1 MGQLLLL
8 ASLAASALAFLG
20 IPGIP
25 VLALVALAVLLLAAG
40 VLLGARPAGV
50 LIVLLACFIAFIVA
64 PDGLP
69 AIIKAAGGNPLRFFR
84 SYGLWVEIAA
94 IALMIVFFVLAVKR
108 RGPGGY
114 HAAMEAAEDIDRAV
128 SLIGKVAA
136 FLFIPMMVIIF
147 YDVTQRKIIEYDSG
161 FIDSGFY
168 FSSTKLQE
176 LEWHLHAV
184 LFMMCLGF
192 AYVKDA
198 HVRIELVR
206 DRLSP
211 RKRVWLELLGIV
223 LFLIPY
229 CIIIGK
235 LGYTFAER
243 AWNTNE
249 ISAAQTGLSHRWVI
263 KAFLPLGFVILGA
276 AGIAALLKC
285 WVYLFGPPDLQE
297 RSGEYAGTHHA
308 DLPEDVVTKGP
319 VTD

>member
-8 ASLAASALAFLG
+8 ASIAASALAFFA

-25 VLALVALAVLLLAAG
+25 VLALVALAVALVVAAAFA
-40 VLLGARPAGV
+40 GARPAGILV
-50 LIVLLACFIAFIVA
+50 VLLCCFIAFIVA
-64 PDGLP
+64 PDGMP

-84 SYGLWVEIAA
+84 AYGLWVEIAA
-94 IALMIVFFVLAVKR
+94 IAIMIVLFVLAARR
-108 RGPGGY
+108 RGPTGH
-114 HAAMEAAEDIDRAV
+114 HAAIEAAEDLDRVV
-128 SLIGKVAA
+128 SAIGKIAA
-136 FLFIPMMVIIF
+136 VLSIPMMVIIF
-147 YDVTQRKIIEYDSG
+147 YDVTQRKIIEYDSD

-184 LFMMCLGF
+184 LFMLCLGF

-223 LFLIPY
+223 LFLLPY
-229 CIIIGK
+229 CIIVGK

-243 AWNTNE
+243 AWDTNE
-249 ISAAQTGLSHRWVI
+249 VSAAQTGLSHRWII
-263 KAFLPLGFVILGA
+263 KAILPLGFVILGA

-285 WVYLFGPPDLQE
+285 WVYLFGPPELRE

-308 DLPEDVVTKGP
+308 DLPEDVVSKGP
-319 VTD
+319 VSD